1 MLVSWMLCCY
11 CGILIIF
18 FSLKYRN
25 SDIHLL
31 LLCEEEMLQ
40 GHVLC
45 FTVHFLL
52 PLSVRLSGGF
62 FYLFFCDCPTP
73 NSSKLNRERGCE
85 ADS

>member
-40 GHVLC
+40 GHCVVFYC
-45 FTVHFLL
+45 AFFA
-52 PLSVRLSGGF
+52 PSVS
-62 FYLFFCDCPTP
+62 
-73 NSSKLNRERGCE
+73 
-85 ADS
+85 